1 MKVYYYVLFRHLK
14 KEGHSWWKIILSK
27 LKCIFP
33 FLAAK
38 SVIWYYYS
46 FNEISCYHQEGGESS
61 HLHKFPKGGCEH
73 NAHKFYQITLPTLFF
88 TFLKLSVFAPQ
99 PTHTQRSRSLLL
111 LRSASWL
118 DTFFLTRKVFN
129 FPSGKVLVPLPIK
142 VFQIFLGH
150 GNQSFLRTT
159 LPPDN
164 KETLRFVIQLSFLLW
179 PGL

>member
-1 MKVYYYVLFRHLK
+1 MFLVLESTIRFLIHPFWKRCKLYVLFRHLK

-46 FNEISCYHQEGGESS
+46 SNEISFVIKEGENLLTYINFPGAGVSTMPINFTR
-61 HLHKFPKGGCEH
+61 LHCPH
-73 NAHKFYQITLPTLFF
+73 FF
-88 TFLKLSVFAPQ
+88 DFFKAISQFAPQ

-129 FPSGKVLVPLPIK
+129 FPSGKVLVPLPI
-142 VFQIFLGH
+142 
-150 GNQSFLRTT
+150 S
-159 LPPDN
+159 
-164 KETLRFVIQLSFLLW
+164 
-179 PGL
+179 

>member
-1 MKVYYYVLFRHLK
+1 MFLVLESTIRFLIHPFWKRCKLYVLFRHLK

-73 NAHKFYQITLPTLFF
+73 NAHKFYQITLPTLFCLF
-88 TFLKLSVFAPQ
+88 KAISLCSSTNPYSTTPIFALTHIGILTWHVLSDTKSLQFSLRKSARSA
-99 PTHTQRSRSLLL
+99 THLIGNFYTRLMSLLV
-111 LRSASWL
+111 LRWNARSP
-118 DTFFLTRKVFN
+118 F
-129 FPSGKVLVPLPIK
+129 
-142 VFQIFLGH
+142 
-150 GNQSFLRTT
+150 
-159 LPPDN
+159 
-164 KETLRFVIQLSFLLW
+164 
-179 PGL
+179 